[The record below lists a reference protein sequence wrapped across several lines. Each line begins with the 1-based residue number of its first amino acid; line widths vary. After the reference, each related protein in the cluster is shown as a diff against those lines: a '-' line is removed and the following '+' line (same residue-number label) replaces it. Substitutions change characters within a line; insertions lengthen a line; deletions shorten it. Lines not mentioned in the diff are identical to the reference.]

1 MNFLEGFGIG
11 LAMVVFI
18 GPVFFTLIQS
28 SLQFG
33 KLSGLMVALGIIVSD
48 IVCVLIYYL
57 GLNTIDFSPDAL
69 KYTAAAGS
77 ILLFGMGVKY
87 IIQKPPSNNV
97 QLNIKLN
104 LLSSFT
110 KGFAVNF
117 INPFV
122 FLVWA
127 GVYVF
132 AYEKY
137 TGEFGLELHLIGVLL
152 GILLTDILKVLI
164 SSKLNHYLQS
174 KYLARAS
181 KAFGVIMI
189 GFALRLI
196 LYLFKL

>member
-1 MNFLEGFGIG
+1 M
-11 LAMVVFI
+11 
-18 GPVFFTLIQS
+18 
-28 SLQFG
+28 
-33 KLSGLMVALGIIVSD
+33 
-48 IVCVLIYYL
+48 
-57 GLNTIDFSPDAL
+57 
-69 KYTAAAGS
+69 
-77 ILLFGMGVKY
+77 
-87 IIQKPPSNNV
+87 
-97 QLNIKLN
+97 
-104 LLSSFT
+104 
-110 KGFAVNF
+110 
-117 INPFV
+117 